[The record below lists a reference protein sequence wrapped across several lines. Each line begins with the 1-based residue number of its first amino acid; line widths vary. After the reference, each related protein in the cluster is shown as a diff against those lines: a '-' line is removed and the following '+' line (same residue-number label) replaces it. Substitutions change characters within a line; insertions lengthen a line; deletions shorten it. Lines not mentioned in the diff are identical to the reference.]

1 MARILAGMDRTGL
14 TEDPQNEIF
23 ALVLSK
29 MLELFG
35 DPVKSPGKVLPWPKA
50 REPNPGP
57 F

>member
-1 MARILAGMDRTGL
+1 MDSTGL
-14 TEDPQNEIF
+14 TEDQQDELN

-35 DPVKSPGKVLPWPKA
+35 DPVKPPGKVLPWPTT
-50 REPNPGP
+50 REPTLGP